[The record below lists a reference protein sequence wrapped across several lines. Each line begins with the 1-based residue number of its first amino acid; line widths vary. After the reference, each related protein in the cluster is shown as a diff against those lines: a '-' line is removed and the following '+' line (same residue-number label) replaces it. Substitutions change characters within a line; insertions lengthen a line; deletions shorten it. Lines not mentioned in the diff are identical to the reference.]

1 MTFNTEH
8 EATLMIHTSPPP
20 PAKITQSPLFLASSP
35 LPPLP
40 PSRCHS
46 RPEKHVLS
54 AGPASHRQDQKNT
67 IVSKLNADRQPGF
80 SVVISGG
87 NL

>member
-8 EATLMIHTSPPP
+8 EATLMIHTFPPP
-20 PAKITQSPLFLASSP
+20 PAKITQSSLFLASSP
-35 LPPLP
+35 LLP

-46 RPEKHVLS
+46 PPEKHVLS
-54 AGPASHRQDQKNT
+54 AGPASHRQDKKKPT

-80 SVVISGG
+80 SVVVSGG

>member
-8 EATLMIHTSPPP
+8 EATLMIHTFPPP

-35 LPPLP
+35 SSFPLSFTTGETRFMRWP
-40 PSRCHS
+40 GLTPT
-46 RPEKHVLS
+46 RPKK
-54 AGPASHRQDQKNT
+54 PT

-80 SVVISGG
+80 SVVVSGG